1 MDAISSCVAVNYETI
16 VGSNDVPIRED
27 ESSPNVQL
35 RVRFDII
42 RAHNK
47 FLMN

>member
-1 MDAISSCVAVNYETI
+1 MDAISSCVAVNCETI